1 MARQV
6 HTLIAE
12 TAKEIAGAWYE
23 QAASKDA
30 NFYRRFPNQRRFV
43 ASKWGSFVGEA
54 RQSLTAILGQKE
66 YPENLKREIYE
77 ALINDRNIA
86 PVGRPH

>member
-6 HTLIAE
+6 HKLIAE

-23 QAASKDA
+23 QAATKDA
-30 NFYRRFPNQRRFV
+30 NFYKRFPNQRRFIV
-43 ASKWGSFVGEA
+43 NHWAHFVGAA
-54 RQSLTAILGQKE
+54 RTSLTAILGQKE